1 MPTPISNPWFLDPW
15 ILVRKETSPYI
26 GCWFRAYTAFWK
38 TLSPSCKVLP
48 PSLHCNWVF
57 KRSFH
62 YLLKPAPSTW
72 WKHGE
77 TNEFHKHKYIA
88 TLLLLLSMFLDW
100 SKIVRNTMMIDRP
113 FCKSTKGSFGRN
125 IASKKSKCIF
135 RVSTP
140 VRTKCRLFH
149 DRNSPTY
156 INLPPGSLL
165 ITLGDVAIT
174 GVKY

>member
-72 WKHGE
+72 WKQGK

-100 SKIVRNTMMIDRP
+100 SKTVRNTMMIDKP

-140 VRTKCRLFH
+140 VRTKCCLFH

-165 ITLGDVAIT
+165 ITLGDIAIT